1 MYPIFMYFLE
11 EKMKKNS
18 KIKLQWFVNTIV
30 KLFLFPLFIV
40 GILLRVYD
48 SIFKKNQKMKKR
60 VSYNLW
66 Y

>member
-1 MYPIFMYFLE
+1 
-11 EKMKKNS
+11 MKKNS

-48 SIFKKNQKMKKR
+48 SIFKKSKMKKR

>member
-1 MYPIFMYFLE
+1 MDIDK
-11 EKMKKNS
+11 EK
-18 KIKLQWFVNTIV
+18 KLHWLVNTLV

-40 GILLRVYD
+40 GLMLRAYDKIL
-48 SIFKKNQKMKKR
+48 KKDQKKKKR

>member
-1 MYPIFMYFLE
+1 
-11 EKMKKNS
+11 MKKNS

-40 GILLRVYD
+40 GILLRIYD

>member
-1 MYPIFMYFLE
+1 MDIDK
-11 EKMKKNS
+11 EK
-18 KIKLQWFVNTIV
+18 KLHWLVNTLV

-40 GILLRVYD
+40 GLMLRAYD
-48 SIFKKNQKMKKR
+48 KIFKKDKKKKKR

>member
-1 MYPIFMYFLE
+1 
-11 EKMKKNS
+11 MKKNS

-48 SIFKKNQKMKKR
+48 SIFKKIKKWKKECHIIYGIKICMGGGM
-60 VSYNLW
+60 VDA
-66 Y
+66 

>member
-1 MYPIFMYFLE
+1 
-11 EKMKKNS
+11 MKKNS

-48 SIFKKNQKMKKR
+48 SILKKNQKMKKR